1 MLQVRV
7 KIWRWNLIVLT
18 RASAHAATYLP
29 PLHSGRVW
37 SNVGL
42 LKSMQNQLPNKWPNC
57 REHFSYSAPCRHK
70 LKMLLHH
77 AAMQELVNRRL
88 IIFIE
93 HIAYGH
99 CRSKRSIGI
108 IMAFYTKALICY
120 SSLLDWLAVNVE
132 FTCLHTMCCACIS
145 LLHITGVNVY
155 TLSYSQSLITP
166 GCGLGAIVWAATQ
179 RT

>member
-1 MLQVRV
+1 
-7 KIWRWNLIVLT
+7 
-18 RASAHAATYLP
+18 
-29 PLHSGRVW
+29 
-37 SNVGL
+37 
-42 LKSMQNQLPNKWPNC
+42 MQNQLPNKWPNC

-132 FTCLHTMCCACIS
+132 FTCPPHHVLCMHFLATHHWSECLHSELFSEFNHARLRAGGHCMS
-145 LLHITGVNVY
+145 SY
-155 TLSYSQSLITP
+155 TTYVTTDKIDYLSRTHSQSRMMCT
-166 GCGLGAIVWAATQ
+166 CMASGLMTKENE
-179 RT
+179 